1 MLDAIYD
8 LMLEQSPG
16 VVPNSLLGRPLTYLR
31 EQWPKLI
38 LYVEH
43 GDWPISNNA
52 CENLIRPFV
61 IGRRAWLFADIV
73 DGAAAS
79 ANLYSL
85 VEARKAC
92 RIDPYC
98 YLTLLFQ
105 RLPLAKNV
113 DDYAT
118 LLPWSMSAQSG

>member
-1 MLDAIYD
+1 
-8 LMLEQSPG
+8 MLEQSSG
-16 VVPNSLLGRPLTYLR
+16 VVPNGLRGKALTYLR

-43 GDWPISNNA
+43 GDWPKSNNA
-52 CENLIRPFV
+52 CENSIRPFV
-61 IGRRAWLFADIV
+61 IGRRGWLFADTV

-85 VEARKAC
+85 VETCKAC
-92 RIDPYC
+92 RIDPYR
-98 YLTLLFQ
+98 YLTLLLQ

-113 DDYAT
+113 DDYAA